1 MDCGGTAEDEER
13 LKRGKLEMQRS
24 SPNVEDRAHEE
35 ILRGERHCQRRRS
48 STVGSGNAEE
58 EVRKSSTAENPPW
71 GEIQHKNLNLE
82 RMTIDQYTGVIVDNL
97 EKIVVFG
104 KVR

>member
-1 MDCGGTAEDEER
+1 MSDLYSKVND
-13 LKRGKLEMQRS
+13 LKKTL
-24 SPNVEDRAHEE
+24 
-35 ILRGERHCQRRRS
+35 
-48 STVGSGNAEE
+48 
-58 EVRKSSTAENPPW
+58 
-71 GEIQHKNLNLE
+71 QHKNLNLE